1 MAGFPPPGYL
11 QLVDLDFHSHLVQNG
26 AHALGFSRLDSTL
39 PHEIC
44 GESVNKD
51 KVKGMVFRLF
61 KFIHNTTMTPSSFFK
76 KFIFIIGCG
85 QPFWSWA
92 QPDLK
97 DCVWTQFEHANGSL
111 ASEGCFVEG
120 LPAGIWKSYDSE
132 GGLLSEGA
140 RKNNQPHGVWKFYQ
154 DGLLSETTAFNHG
167 LKEGW
172 QTMWSKGVLTDSVP
186 WLEGKRQGVALSFR
200 EDGTKRVATPFV
212 EDLREGKAV
221 LYNANDEPH
230 GYKWFKEDRLVAS
243 ERFNRFDDRG
253 RKTGPWKVF
262 HPEGRLMETGFYQ
275 EDLKHGTFQTF
286 DARGA
291 LIAVRQFRFGVE
303 IVEQEEEEPV
313 VEKQE
318 MRRDNGTL
326 ESTVTYVDGLKE
338 GVARRFDEEG
348 NIVGGSVFQSDV
360 LVGEGITSQEGK
372 REGPWKEYWPNGN
385 VRSEGHYI
393 DGKKDGVWVFYR
405 EEGEKEQEGRYL
417 DDQIHGI
424 WTWWHP
430 GGQVHREEGYVR
442 GEPEGVFLE
451 LDTAGN
457 VLVSGQ
463 YADGEREGLWQMHIN
478 DHKEEGSFLG
488 GKKDGLWRHVY
499 GDGQRQFEGTFS
511 FGQPTGKHRSWHP
524 NGILEE
530 EGKYES
536 GAKHKKWRLYDDQ
549 GSILHEYIYRYG
561 KLRKVDGSKVDKRR
575 DGKLK
580 ND

>member
-1 MAGFPPPGYL
+1 
-11 QLVDLDFHSHLVQNG
+11 
-26 AHALGFSRLDSTL
+26 
-39 PHEIC
+39 
-44 GESVNKD
+44 
-51 KVKGMVFRLF
+51 
-61 KFIHNTTMTPSSFFK
+61 
-76 KFIFIIGCG
+76 
-85 QPFWSWA
+85 
-92 QPDLK
+92 
-97 DCVWTQFEHANGSL
+97 
-111 ASEGCFVEG
+111 
-120 LPAGIWKSYDSE
+120 
-132 GGLLSEGA
+132 
-140 RKNNQPHGVWKFYQ
+140 
-154 DGLLSETTAFNHG
+154 
-167 LKEGW
+167 
-172 QTMWSKGVLTDSVP
+172 
-186 WLEGKRQGVALSFR
+186 
-200 EDGTKRVATPFV
+200 
-212 EDLREGKAV
+212 
-221 LYNANDEPH
+221 
-230 GYKWFKEDRLVAS
+230 
-243 ERFNRFDDRG
+243 
-253 RKTGPWKVF
+253 
-262 HPEGRLMETGFYQ
+262 METGFYK

-291 LIAVRQFRFGVE
+291 LISVRQFRFGVE
-303 IVEQEEEEPV
+303 IVEQEEDEPV

-318 MRRDNGTL
+318 IRRDNGTL
-326 ESTVTYVDGLKE
+326 EATVTYVDGLKE

-348 NIVGGSVFQSDV
+348 NIVGGSVFQADV
-360 LVGEGITSQEGK
+360 LIGEGITSQEGK

-385 VRSEGHYI
+385 VRSEGHYV